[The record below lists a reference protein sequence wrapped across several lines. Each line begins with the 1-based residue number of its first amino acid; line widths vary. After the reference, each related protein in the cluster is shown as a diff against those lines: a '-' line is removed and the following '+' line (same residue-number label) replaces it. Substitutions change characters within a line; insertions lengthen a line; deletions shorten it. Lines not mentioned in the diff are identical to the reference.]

1 MKKLQLLLLLSL
13 ISMTTSFA
21 QMAVTAPNLE
31 GMAAKN
37 NANVLK
43 QLAEAAKQSRTLQ
56 ESADLL
62 KKSTELYEKVNQKIK
77 AIADIHTLTQEQIQ
91 LVREAGRAIKEAR
104 KIAQKNPKML
114 ANYIDNVDRIV
125 RANRKNVE
133 LLTSVLTDGLR
144 LSDGERLKQ
153 ISDVQANTRRN
164 LTQLQAM
171 KIMYSNSRSI
181 QNVIFAK

>member
-91 LVREAGRAIKEAR
+91 LVREAGSAIKEAR
-104 KIAQKNPKML
+104 KIAQKNPKM
-114 ANYIDNVDRIV
+114 IRDI
-125 RANRKNVE
+125 
-133 LLTSVLTDGLR
+133 
-144 LSDGERLKQ
+144 
-153 ISDVQANTRRN
+153 I
-164 LTQLQAM
+164 
-171 KIMYSNSRSI
+171 
-181 QNVIFAK
+181 